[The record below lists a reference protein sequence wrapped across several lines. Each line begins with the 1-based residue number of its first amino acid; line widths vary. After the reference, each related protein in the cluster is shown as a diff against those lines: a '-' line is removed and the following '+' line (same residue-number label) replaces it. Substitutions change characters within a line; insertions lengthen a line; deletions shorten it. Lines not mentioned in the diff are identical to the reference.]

1 VHDRGSNGA
10 SAWVGAVGA
19 CSVDTV
25 GADVAVLDGVPFE
38 VPDEEDLAGAGAF
51 TEKFE
56 PVTTVTS
63 APKLVG
69 ALPKVAVPVSE
80 CNTCSAAARWL
91 GDE

>member
-1 VHDRGSNGA
+1 
-10 SAWVGAVGA
+10 
-19 CSVDTV
+19 VDTV
-25 GADVAVLDGVPFE
+25 GADVDEPGAPPLE
-38 VPDEEDLAGAGAF
+38 VPDVEDLPCEGAL

-69 ALPKVAVPVSE
+69 PLPKVAVPVNE
-80 CNTCSAAARWL
+80 CNTVSAAARWL